1 MGSLAILA
9 LVGWIDIGWIKELK
23 VSDSGLYIQ
32 GNDVSTVDLKQR
44 GKTRDFYLT
53 IERFGAIK

>member
-44 GKTRDFYLT
+44 GKHV
-53 IERFGAIK
+53 ISI